1 MLVRVDLLGVGTDE
15 NEPCENKP
23 WNDEFATC
31 NNWNGFERT
40 RQFRSEALRLR
51 ERTFANDLGSGREVC
66 GDSAKR

>member
-1 MLVRVDLLGVGTDE
+1 MLVRVDLFGVGTDE

-31 NNWNGFERT
+31 NNWNGFE
-40 RQFRSEALRLR
+40 ALRLR
-51 ERTFANDLGSGREVC
+51 ERTFANDPGSGGEVC